1 MAYKFSQEA
10 NQKQELSQKQTQR
23 LMLSH
28 EMQQALHILQLPILE
43 LSQEIDQ
50 ELESNPILEVSEVE
64 QEEDDETESEDFK
77 PEKEMDFDDNNFEVL
92 QQIDQEFSDLV
103 LDPPRTQNTRQDDKL
118 QSFMESSIL
127 DELSLNEVLYNQAR
141 QTFTTPEDLKIAENL
156 IGSLDERGF
165 LTSPIAEL
173 ALLFQTDEGKLK
185 DILKI
190 IQTFDPPGVGAENL
204 QDALLLQLR
213 QLNKEKCLVYSIIQN
228 NFDDLIH
235 NRVIKIAHDLHS
247 TPEIIEKT
255 IQSEISH
262 LNIHPGLNYSKAPV
276 PYITPDVIIEDI
288 DGELELKV
296 NSDPLPPLRLNKKYL
311 RMLRQEEISTETRKF
326 LEDKI
331 MKAKWLLKTVDQ
343 RQSTLE
349 RIARSLLQKNRE
361 FFLSPDGK
369 MKPLTMKTLADEL
382 EVHES
387 TIARAVAN
395 KYISCLRGNLP
406 LRSFFTSNFTS
417 TKGEKISSSTIKDLI
432 RDLIAKEDKR
442 NPLSDD
448 KLAEIIKGK
457 GIPCARRTVAKFRS
471 SLTLGNQHQRRKFE

>member
-92 QQIDQEFSDLV
+92 QQIDQEFSDLI